1 MLLLL
6 LSLHQHH
13 VMLVG
18 CLSNLVLSHNPI
30 VIILAI
36 LLVVPIKLAIILI
49 FILLTAT
56 KLLVQIK
63 TKLLKSKTT
72 DMLIHETLSF
82 SIDIAT

>member
-1 MLLLL
+1 
-6 LSLHQHH
+6 
-13 VMLVG
+13 MLVG